1 MLKNILLLLWV
12 TFTLFSCGK
21 SYHVEKDKYP
31 NIPKFPKFENNQLK
45 LTKIDE
51 VIFDLEPNHMGAY
64 FQKRF
69 IIKDSMLAVVIFITD
84 QGNTRN
90 PQKNDPYLVNLSVIN
105 GDKIIS
111 TQRSD
116 YDFRL
121 NFKID
126 SLTND
131 IIVGKT
137 KYFAK
142 SNYLKIDSIP
152 NLKTDD
158 FFDPYGKFE
167 YDDIVFYKAELLD
180 KIVYNTETKIDGVQN
195 SPIFGLKNVPS
206 FLYYYKIKTKGK
218 EGLTKMDN
226 KLLPEIVTV
235 KDNLYYVEDPVK
247 LSDNQNKINIYKI
260 E

>member
-1 MLKNILLLLWV
+1 MLKNFLLLLSV

-31 NIPKFPKFENNQLK
+31 NIPKFPKFENNKLK

-51 VIFDLEPNHMGAY
+51 VIFDFDDDEFGQH
-64 FQKRF
+64 FKKRY
-69 IIKDSMLAVVIFITD
+69 IIKDSILGIVIFTT
-84 QGNTRN
+84 NTGMMEH

-105 GDKIIS
+105 GDKITS

-131 IIVGKT
+131 IIIGKT
-137 KYFAK
+137 KYFTK
-142 SNYLKIDSIP
+142 SNYLKNDSIP
-152 NLKTDD
+152 NLKSDD

-167 YDDIVFYKAELLD
+167 YDDTVFYKAERLD
-180 KIVYNTETKIDGVQN
+180 KIVYDTETKIDGAQN

-235 KDNLYYVEDPVK
+235 KGNLYYVENPIK
-247 LSDNQNKINIYKI
+247 LSNNQYKINIYKI